1 MASWAVDISSRASSC
16 RCRSVMN
23 RYHFLTL
30 WHRPTL
36 SNDSAEP
43 FAVIVELREDAH
55 HELFGILKSLSG
67 DDPDSVSGTVLANL
81 PEILT
86 ERILAVAKHVDRNH
100 TIVEALRSE
109 LTWNIY
115 AEGPEHIDCET
126 PLRQTALRLFGE
138 RVDAERQALTRFR
151 KEHIEPRSSVSTH
164 HTIELP

>member
-1 MASWAVDISSRASSC
+1 MINSLKQMGLCAGGARWRVQNFCLADGQSTGFDRRFANTASRSRKSRRSRKAQGRRAPTAADGYVRSDCECGFISA
-16 RCRSVMN
+16 MN

-67 DDPDSVSGTVLANL
+67 DDPTSVGGHVLANL

-86 ERILAVAKHVDRNH
+86 ERILAIAKYSFPEISVQ
-100 TIVEALRSE
+100 VE
-109 LTWNIY
+109 
-115 AEGPEHIDCET
+115 
-126 PLRQTALRLFGE
+126 
-138 RVDAERQALTRFR
+138 
-151 KEHIEPRSSVSTH
+151 
-164 HTIELP
+164 